1 MYYDKIEAIVR
12 PQLKGYSSDLELD
25 KKLLKC
31 YTSSALHCY
40 RSMGT
45 NLLLMTPDSLDW
57 MESRSSIEEQLE
69 IKKHILFYANSGF
82 LYCHDG
88 QVVPVS
94 KEKADEIFEDF
105 KAKML
110 LFQKS
115 LKEYNVELMAN
126 ELMLFKEMK
135 GRTWRSQ
142 LREYW
147 SSGRLLEPSLQRVRN
162 QCPQILN
169 RIKKDM
175 GVSSI
180 SNLIID
186 SYIKK
191 GMAS

>member
-1 MYYDKIEAIVR
+1 MYYEKIEAIIR
-12 PQLKGYSSDLELD
+12 PQLKACASDLETD
-25 KKLLKC
+25 KILLKNF
-31 YTSSALHCY
+31 SGSALSCY

-45 NLLLMTPDSLDW
+45 NLLLMSPMSIDW
-57 MESRSSIEEQLE
+57 LESRQSVFEQIE
-69 IKKHILFYANSGF
+69 IKKHILFYANTGF
-82 LYCHDG
+82 LYCRSG
-88 QVVPVS
+88 EVVSVS
-94 KEKADEIFEDF
+94 KEEALNIFEDF

-115 LKEYNVELMAN
+115 LKALDIDLMAN

-162 QCPQILN
+162 QCPQILD

-180 SNLIID
+180 SSLIID